1 MTPRVAIVYF
11 GLTRSLSDTID
22 SMKKHVFYPILDS
35 GMEFDIYMH
44 TYVINGSY
52 YNRWSGENLREYDNE
67 QYQLLAP
74 DYFLS
79 DLQEDI
85 LAKHNLDDYFTKLE
99 SWTGFD
105 GPLTCYLIRNMILA
119 LYSKKQIT
127 ELLEKNIEK
136 YDYVMIVR
144 PDLKFT
150 ETLKW
155 SEIIASLI
163 DNNIAVPRQEWWA
176 GCNDK
181 MCIAK
186 ARIGLYVGKL
196 YDHLLEYSRRK
207 SIVSERYFKDMLD
220 SAGID
225 IIPTEMNFDTI
236 RARNN

>member
-52 YNRWSGENLREYDNE
+52 YNRWSGENLREYDNG

-79 DLQEDI
+79 DMQEDI

-105 GPLTCYLIRNMILA
+105 
-119 LYSKKQIT
+119 
-127 ELLEKNIEK
+127 
-136 YDYVMIVR
+136 
-144 PDLKFT
+144 
-150 ETLKW
+150 
-155 SEIIASLI
+155 
-163 DNNIAVPRQEWWA
+163 
-176 GCNDK
+176 
-181 MCIAK
+181 
-186 ARIGLYVGKL
+186 
-196 YDHLLEYSRRK
+196 
-207 SIVSERYFKDMLD
+207 
-220 SAGID
+220 
-225 IIPTEMNFDTI
+225 
-236 RARNN
+236 